1 MVLYILYS
9 KTLDKYYVGISSNIE
24 ERIKKHNRNH
34 KGFTGRVNDWE
45 LKYTKNHESKSDA
58 RKRELQIKSWK
69 SRELIEKLIGDGQ
82 R

>member
-45 LKYTKNHESKSDA
+45 LKYTENHESKSDA

-82 R
+82 Q